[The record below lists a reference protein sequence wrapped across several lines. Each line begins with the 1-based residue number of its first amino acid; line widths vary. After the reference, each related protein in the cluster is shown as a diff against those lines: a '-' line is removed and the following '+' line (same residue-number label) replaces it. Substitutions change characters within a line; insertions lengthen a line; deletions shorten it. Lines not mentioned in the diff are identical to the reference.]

1 MTLAKWFNVGKK
13 KPKDSTSVHQR
24 VKAYVLRHI
33 EINGCLGCTTGVL
46 MKTLENTPLGA
57 RIEQRAPEGQRVQY
71 FKTVIGH
78 ALDDLQAEGAVH
90 CDEIGKRI
98 MQGDDRSVPVWRT
111 VHNYELLGVYCRWLL
126 QDARKDG
133 GPQYA
138 FRQRK
143 HLSNFKTQFEKDT
156 A

>member
-1 MTLAKWFNVGKK
+1 MTFSQWFKLGTK
-13 KPKDSTSVHQR
+13 KPKDSNSVHQLL
-24 VKAYVLRHI
+24 KANVLRQI
-33 EINGCLGCTTGVL
+33 EITGCLGCTTGAL
-46 MKTLENTPLGA
+46 MKWIENTPLGA
-57 RIEQRAPEGQRVQY
+57 RIAKRAPKGQRVQY

-78 ALDDLQAEGAVH
+78 ALDALQDEGEVH

-111 VHNYELLGVYCRWLL
+111 VHDYEMLGVYCRWLL
-126 QDARKDG
+126 QDPRKDG

-138 FRQRK
+138 FRQRM